1 MLMLIIYWCYYL
13 LLSVAKRGW
22 EDEMLSPFAY
32 NYINYYCYRYVVFM
46 KVHQHSLSE
55 SIKNAYGKNL
65 VYIF

>member
-1 MLMLIIYWCYYL
+1 MLIIYWCYYL

-32 NYINYYCYRYVVFM
+32 NYITYYRYRLCFYEGAPTY
-46 KVHQHSLSE
+46 SLSE

>member
-32 NYINYYCYRYVVFM
+32 NYINYYYVIVCCFY
-46 KVHQHSLSE
+46 E
-55 SIKNAYGKNL
+55 GAPT
-65 VYIF
+65 